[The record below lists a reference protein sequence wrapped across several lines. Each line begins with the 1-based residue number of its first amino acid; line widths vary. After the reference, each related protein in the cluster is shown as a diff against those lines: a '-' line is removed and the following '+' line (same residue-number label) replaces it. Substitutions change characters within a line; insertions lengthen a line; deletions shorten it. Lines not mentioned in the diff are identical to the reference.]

1 VVLPSLKDP
10 RESRAC
16 WWFFSGHLAGCLRT
30 LYAKAQRGLF
40 LAVRME
46 LRNRFWDSIVTVM
59 FFEVVRAVLFMCGG
73 TPIHPFVNPPA

>member
-1 VVLPSLKDP
+1 
-10 RESRAC
+10 
-16 WWFFSGHLAGCLRT
+16 LRT